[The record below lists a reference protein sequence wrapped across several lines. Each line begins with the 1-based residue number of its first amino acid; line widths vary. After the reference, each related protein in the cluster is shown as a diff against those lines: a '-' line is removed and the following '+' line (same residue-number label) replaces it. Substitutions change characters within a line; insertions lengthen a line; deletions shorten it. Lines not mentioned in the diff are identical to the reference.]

1 MTLPPWLQTVS
12 RWPAWK
18 LFLAALGVGL
28 LLGLSWQCSK
38 RGAKDFFMAAPA
50 GPAVTGTD
58 AAPLPDLGATP
69 SQGGVL
75 DALPPR
81 AAPPRPAATP
91 PADTAAPDPGASPN
105 GDPGAPHPENSIA
118 VAIASPPPKYPGDAM
133 RARQQGTVLL
143 RVTVEADGSP
153 SDIVVEQSAGSRA
166 LDRAAQQG
174 LRRWRFQP
182 AYRNGVAIR
191 SEVRVP
197 VKFALDR

>member
-1 MTLPPWLQTVS
+1 MRTPLWLTTVA

-38 RGAKDFFMAAPA
+38 RGATDFFTAAPP
-50 GPAVTGTD
+50 GPAVPVAD
-58 AAPLPDLGATP
+58 SVPLPDVGATP
-69 SQGGVL
+69 AQGGVL

-81 AAPPRPAATP
+81 AAPSRPAPTP
-91 PADTAAPDPGASPN
+91 PADTAPPSAGASADA
-105 GDPGAPHPENSIA
+105 DPGAPHPDNSIA
-118 VAIASPPPKYPGDAM
+118 VATSSPPPKYPGDAA
-133 RARQQGTVLL
+133 RARQVGTVIL
-143 RVTVEADGSP
+143 RVTVEADGST
-153 SDIVVEQSAGSRA
+153 SDVVVEQSAGARS
-166 LDRAAQQG
+166 LDRAAQQA

-197 VKFALDR
+197 VKFALDN

>member
-1 MTLPPWLQTVS
+1 MQTPQWIQVIA

-38 RGAKDFFMAAPA
+38 RGATDFFTAAPA
-50 GPAVTGTD
+50 GPAAPAGDSV
-58 AAPLPDLGATP
+58 PLPDVGAAP

-81 AAPPRPAATP
+81 VAPPRPAPTP
-91 PADTAAPDPGASPN
+91 PADTAPPSAGSPSDA
-105 GDPGAPHPENSIA
+105 DPGAPHPENSIA
-118 VAIASPPPKYPGDAM
+118 VAISSPAPKYPGDAM
-133 RARQQGTVLL
+133 RAGQQGTTLL
-143 RVTVEADGSP
+143 RATVEPDGTV
-153 SDIVVEQSAGSRA
+153 SDITVEQSAGSRA
-166 LDRAAQQG
+166 LDRAALQA

-191 SEVRVP
+191 SDVRVP